1 MLHGLTRS
9 PSIASCV
16 AWQMTYDDMAI
27 MICSPH
33 NHPLPK
39 AMEEAQM
46 VETFTSS
53 LPILSYGT
61 LSDLDDLLANNPYL
75 KVLHLI
81 MHGDAAWRNPDGSVT
96 STPAWTDMKGNI
108 ITEAP
113 ETVVRTI
120 AAHATQLELVFINAC
135 DTAPLGEALVA
146 AGVRRAICWETIV
159 DDEVAM
165 AFSTDFYDAAKKG
178 MTYTYEDAFNYAWR
192 KNAANLC
199 RLDCRLKRV
208 NGVPG
213 VLVNVPRMVVSS
225 Q

>member
-1 MLHGLTRS
+1 
-9 PSIASCV
+9 
-16 AWQMTYDDMAI
+16 MTYYDMAI

-165 AFSTDFYDAAKKG
+165 AFSTDFYDAKERMA
-178 MTYTYEDAFNYAWR
+178 YPYEDAFKYAHC
-192 KNAANLC
+192 KNIAKL
-199 RLDCRLKRV
+199 CRLKRV
-208 NGVPG
+208 GGVPN
-213 VLVNVPRMVVSS
+213 VLVNVPCMITDINILDGGFGGSHLPYRPYPTTGC
-225 Q
+225 

>member
-1 MLHGLTRS
+1 MFSSMRLQPATEMR
-9 PSIASCV
+9 
-16 AWQMTYDDMAI
+16 I
-27 MICSPH
+27 MIGDPIA
-33 NHPLPK
+33 NPLPW
-39 AMEEAQM
+39 AEREAKKINAIRGRD
-46 VETFTSS
+46 ELADT
-53 LPILSYGT
+53 LPSGD
-61 LSDLDDLLANNPYL
+61 LSDLLRMLSKAQYL

-81 MHGDAAWRNPDGSVT
+81 MHGDAEWHNSDGSIEYTLGLVGLHGKVVT
-96 STPAWTDMKGNI
+96 VSPALI
-108 ITEAP
+108 
-113 ETVVRTI
+113 VRTI
-120 AAHATQLELVFINAC
+120 AAANQLELVFINAC
-135 DTAPLGEALVA
+135 MSVALGKALFA
-146 AGVRRAICWETIV
+146 AGVRRVICWETLV
-159 DDEVAM
+159 NDKVAM

>member
-1 MLHGLTRS
+1 
-9 PSIASCV
+9 
-16 AWQMTYDDMAI
+16 MTYDDMAI

-108 ITEAP
+108 IEEAP
-113 ETVVRTI
+113 ETIVRTI
-120 AAHATQLELVFINAC
+120 AAYAKQLKLVFINAC
-135 DTAPLGEALVA
+135 DTAPLGDALVA
-146 AGVRRAICWETIV
+146 AGVRRVICWETIV
-159 DDEVAM
+159 NDEVAF
-165 AFSTDFYDAAKKG
+165 AFSTDFYDAKKR
-178 MTYTYEDAFNYAWR
+178 MAYTYEAAFNYAWY
-192 KNAANLC
+192 KNVANLC
-199 RLDCRLKRV
+199 RLKSV
-208 NGVPG
+208 SGVPG
-213 VLVNVPRMVVSS
+213 VLVNVPRMVASCGCS
-225 Q
+225 

>member
-1 MLHGLTRS
+1 
-9 PSIASCV
+9 
-16 AWQMTYDDMAI
+16 MTYDDMAI
-27 MICSPH
+27 MICSPRD
-33 NHPLPK
+33 HPLPK
-39 AMEEAQM
+39 AMAEARM
-46 VETFTSS
+46 VGSS
-53 LPILSYGT
+53 ITLPYGT
-61 LSDLDDLLANNPYL
+61 LSDLDNLLAKNIDL
-75 KVLHLI
+75 KVIHLI

-213 VLVNVPRMVVSS
+213 VLVNVPRMVAMAWWCRDS
-225 Q
+225 

>member
-1 MLHGLTRS
+1 MVSLAHHPL
-9 PSIASCV
+9 PSCV
-16 AWQMTYDDMAI
+16 AWQMRYDDTAI

-113 ETVVRTI
+113 ETVVRII
-120 AAHATQLELVFINAC
+120 AAHAKQLELVFINAC
-135 DTAPLGEALVA
+135 ETAPLGDALVA
-146 AGVRRAICWETIV
+146 AGVRRVICWETIV
-159 DDEVAM
+159 NDEVAF
-165 AFSTDFYDAAKKG
+165 AFSKDFYDAKKR
-178 MTYTYEDAFNYAWR
+178 MAYTYEAAFRYAWY
-192 KNAANLC
+192 KNAANL
-199 RLDCRLKRV
+199 CRLKRV